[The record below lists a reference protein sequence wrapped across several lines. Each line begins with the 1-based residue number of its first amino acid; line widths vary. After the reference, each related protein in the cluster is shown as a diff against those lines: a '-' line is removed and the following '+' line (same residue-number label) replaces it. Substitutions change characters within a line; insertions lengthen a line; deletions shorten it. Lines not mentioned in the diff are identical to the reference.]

1 MQSLLIVIRLDTLHA
16 LQSRFLFYIPDIIYN
31 SRAWYFALHR
41 KKASRASYIPACILL
56 QLFTHILVC
65 YGIILNANILI
76 CFFPNNFVWLKSY
89 LNVWIIY
96 ILLWKEKCFHRH
108 VHHKF
113 SRLFGFGD
121 CFVLFEKLQLHS
133 KALWALQVYI
143 IRRFIMDHLSFPSMI
158 HWWVEMLNFD
168 IILIVLYLY
177 SVCSH

>member
-16 LQSRFLFYIPDIIYN
+16 LQSRFPFYIPDVTYN
-31 SRAWYFALHR
+31 SRACNFALHR
-41 KKASRASYIPACILL
+41 RKASRASYIPACILL

-108 VHHKF
+108 VHHKL
-113 SRLFGFGD
+113 SLLFGFGD

-133 KALWALQVYI
+133 KALWVLQGYI
-143 IRRFIMDHLSFPSMI
+143 IRRFIMGHLSFPSMI
-158 HWWVEMLNFD
+158 HWWVEMLNFAK
-168 IILIVLYLY
+168 V
-177 SVCSH
+177 